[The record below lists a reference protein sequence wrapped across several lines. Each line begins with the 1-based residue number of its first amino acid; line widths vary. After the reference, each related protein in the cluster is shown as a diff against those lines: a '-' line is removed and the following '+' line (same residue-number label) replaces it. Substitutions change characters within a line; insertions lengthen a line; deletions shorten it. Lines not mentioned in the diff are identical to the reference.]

1 MSFRSIVRDVR
12 DGFGSLSRRSFDVRL
27 SGHHSRGK
35 SQSSINDLSDNHP
48 SLVIQNSRWANL
60 PPELLFDVI
69 KRLEE
74 SESTWPARKHVVACA
89 AVCRS
94 WRSMC
99 KEIVRTP
106 ESCGKLTFPVSLKQ
120 PGPRDVT
127 IQCFI
132 KRDKSNLTYHLY
144 LCLSP
149 GKSLKTNLLR
159 GHLPNAYLGE
169 QLPNHITFLD
179 EYDKDQE
186 SYPIESGFA
195 AALLVENG
203 KFLLS
208 AKRTRRTT
216 CTEYVISMDADNITR
231 SSNTYIGKLRS
242 NFLGTKFI
250 IYDTQPP
257 YSGAQIPQPGRSSRR
272 FYSKKVSP
280 KMPSGS
286 YNIAHITY
294 ELNVLGTRGPR
305 RMHCV
310 MHSIPASSL
319 EPGGSVPGQP
329 ELLLPPRSLEDSF
342 RSMSFSKSLDHSA
355 EFSSSRFSEI
365 MRAATSATD
374 APDSEKS
381 KLPLVLKNK
390 SPRWHEQLQCWCLN
404 FRGRVTIASVKNFQ
418 LIAAPPVAGTSQP
431 PQPPPPDHDKV
442 ILQFGKVGKDMFTMD
457 YRYPLSAFQAFAI
470 CLSSFDTKLACE

>member
-27 SGHHSRGK
+27 SGLHSRGK
-35 SQSSINDLSDNHP
+35 SQGSINDLHDTHP
-48 SLVIQNSRWANL
+48 ALIVQNSRWANL

-99 KEIVRTP
+99 KEIVGTP

-132 KRDKSNLTYHLY
+132 KRDKSNLTYHLF

-149 GKSLKTNLLR
+149 
-159 GHLPNAYLGE
+159 
-169 QLPNHITFLD
+169 
-179 EYDKDQE
+179 
-186 SYPIESGFA
+186 

-216 CTEYVISMDADNITR
+216 CTEYVISMDAENISR

-257 YSGAQIPQPGRSSRR
+257 HSGANIPPPPGRSKR

-280 KMPSGS
+280 KVPSGS
-286 YNIAHITY
+286 YDIAHITY

-310 MHSIPASSL
+310 MHTIPASAL
-319 EPGGSVPGQP
+319 EPGGIVPGQP
-329 ELLLPPRSLEDSF
+329 DQLLPPRSLEDSF
-342 RSMSFSKSLDHSA
+342 RSMSFSKSLDRST
-355 EFSSSRFSEI
+355 EFSSYRFSEI
-365 MRAATSATD
+365 MGAATSAD
-374 APDSEKS
+374 VPDSEKS

-418 LIAAPPVAGTSQP
+418 LIAALPAAGTSQSV
-431 PQPPPPDHDKV
+431 PQPLPHPEHDKV

>member
-27 SGHHSRGK
+27 TGLHSRGK
-35 SQSSINDLSDNHP
+35 SQGSVNDLNYNHAP
-48 SLVIQNSRWANL
+48 LVVQTSRWANL
-60 PPELLFDVI
+60 PPELLCDVI

-74 SESTWPARKHVVACA
+74 SESTWPERKHVVACA
-89 AVCRS
+89 AVCKS

-99 KEIVRTP
+99 KEIVGTP
-106 ESCGKLTFPVSLKQ
+106 ETCGKLTFPVSLKQ
-120 PGPRDVT
+120 PGPRDTT
-127 IQCFI
+127 IQCYI
-132 KRDKSNLTYHLY
+132 KRDKSNLTYHLF
-144 LCLSP
+144 LCLNP
-149 GKSLKTNLLR
+149 
-159 GHLPNAYLGE
+159 
-169 QLPNHITFLD
+169 
-179 EYDKDQE
+179 
-186 SYPIESGFA
+186 

-216 CTEYVISMDADNITR
+216 CTEYVISMDADHISR
-231 SSNTYIGKLRS
+231 SSGTYVGKLRS

-257 YSGAQIPQPGRSSRR
+257 HSGPLIPAPGRSSRR

-280 KMPSGS
+280 KVPNGS

-305 RMHCV
+305 KMHCI
-310 MHSIPASSL
+310 MHSIPTSAL
-319 EPGGSVPGQP
+319 EPGGFVPGQP
-329 ELLLPPRSLEDSF
+329 ELVLPHLSSLEDSF
-342 RSMSFSKSLDHSA
+342 RSISFSKSLDRST

-365 MRAATSATD
+365 VGAAISKD
-374 APDSEKS
+374 VPESEKS
-381 KLPLVLKNK
+381 KMPLVLKNK
-390 SPRWHEQLQCWCLN
+390 APRWHEQLQCWCLN

-418 LIAAPPVAGTSQP
+418 LIAAQQPPPAAAAGAPPSSAGTSQP
-431 PQPPPPDHDKV
+431 TQAEPDKV